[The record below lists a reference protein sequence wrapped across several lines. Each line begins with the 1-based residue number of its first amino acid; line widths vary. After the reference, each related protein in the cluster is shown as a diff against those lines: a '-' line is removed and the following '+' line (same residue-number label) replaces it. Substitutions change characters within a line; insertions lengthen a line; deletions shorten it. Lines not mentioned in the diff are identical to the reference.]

1 LGLLPPRSCKEGI
14 IHLRLEPPV
23 PRRQP
28 VLRMTANKNIR
39 TELLKTQA
47 TENVT
52 VIVGAPRSFYRAQ
65 HFSRAIAE

>member
-1 LGLLPPRSCKEGI
+1 LRLLRRRCCKELI
-14 IHLRLEPPV
+14 IHFGLEPPV

-52 VIVGAPRSFYRAQ
+52 VIVGALRSCLSPSIFRVP
-65 HFSRAIAE
+65 